1 MRAAWAYKYF
11 LILCKSLIRLLLSK
25 EESSKSNKN
34 STNKLKADTTME
46 DKIIPS
52 SLLKVCG
59 L

>member
-11 LILCKSLIRLLLSK
+11 LILCKSLIHLLLSK

-46 DKIIPS
+46 DKIIPT